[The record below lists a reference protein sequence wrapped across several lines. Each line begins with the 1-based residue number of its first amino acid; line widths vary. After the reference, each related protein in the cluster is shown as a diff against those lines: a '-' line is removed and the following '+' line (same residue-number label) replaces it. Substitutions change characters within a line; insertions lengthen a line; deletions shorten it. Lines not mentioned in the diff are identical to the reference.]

1 MRIAQTVRAKNLR
14 AGERVLIMNSEGQPQ
29 YVRVVSIEPEYET
42 GWFSIV
48 FEGKEIQDIEG
59 KTRVVVWR

>member
-1 MRIAQTVRAKNLR
+1 
-14 AGERVLIMNSEGQPQ
+14 
-29 YVRVVSIEPEYET
+29 VRVVSIEPEYET